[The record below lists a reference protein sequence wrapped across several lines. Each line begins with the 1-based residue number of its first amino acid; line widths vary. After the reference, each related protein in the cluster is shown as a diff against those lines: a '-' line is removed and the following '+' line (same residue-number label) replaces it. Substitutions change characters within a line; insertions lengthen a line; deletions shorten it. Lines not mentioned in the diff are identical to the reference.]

1 MKTKIVF
8 VSFCMAIA
16 ACGQSSDKKSP
27 QEQAAAT
34 CAAEAKVLIGEK
46 TYTLDL
52 NALAQSAKLTG
63 DTWQL
68 QVPVTIEP
76 GLRGEVKQ
84 TLVCHVRNQD
94 GKPSVITKIN
104 FIYL

>member
-1 MKTKIVF
+1 MRTKIVLI
-8 VSFCMAIA
+8 SFCTIIS
-16 ACGQSSDKKSP
+16 ACSQSGDKLTP
-27 QEQAAAT
+27 QEQAANI
-34 CAAEAKVLIGEK
+34 CAAEAKVLIGDK
-46 TYTLDL
+46 TYSMDQTMLT
-52 NALAQSAKLTG
+52 QSAKLAE

-68 QVPVTIEP
+68 QAPVTIEP

>member
-1 MKTKIVF
+1 MRSV
-8 VSFCMAIA
+8 CR
-16 ACGQSSDKKSP
+16 QKSP
-27 QEQAAAT
+27 QEQAVAT

-46 TYTLDL
+46 TYNLDL
-52 NALAQSAKLTG
+52 TAWAQSAKLIG

-84 TLVCHVRNQD
+84 TLLCHVRLQA
-94 GKPSVITKIN
+94 GKPGEITKIN
-104 FIYL
+104 FIFL